1 MQRDIEA
8 GIDGMIGG
16 AAGTATMSV
25 AMLAAD
31 RMGLMGE
38 HPPELIVQEALANA
52 GIRSSEQTQNVL
64 STLLHFGFGL
74 TAGALFAVL
83 HRRLRLP
90 IPDAWHGM
98 VFATLIWI
106 VSYKGWV
113 PSLGVMPPPGADR
126 PRTRPVTMVVSHWIF
141 GATLGTVVG
150 LYPGRK
156 LRRARRRHA

>member
-31 RMGLMGE
+31 RLGLMGE
-38 HPPELIVQEALANA
+38 HPPELIVQATLEDA

-64 STLLHFGFGL
+64 SALLHFGFGL
-74 TAGALFAVL
+74 MAGALFAVL

-98 VFATLIWI
+98 VFATLIWS

-113 PSLGVMPPPGADR
+113 PSLGVMPPPGADQ

-156 LRRARRRHA
+156 LRKARQRHA